1 MPETRLFAKLRPG
14 SFDKLGAYRTR
25 PSGAT
30 RTRGAHRVRAVGN
43 ALNLSTVLGL
53 GVAVAGRARLRRGPD
68 ALLIAEQY
76 RLPLPKAGAFTVGNV
91 VVVPKHFMAELEHHH
106 PGTMAHE
113 ATHAWQ
119 YFGFFGL
126 PFLPAYALAAGWS
139 WLRTGDPASA
149 NWFERNAGLVSG
161 GYPEQPRNNAGLKR
175 IGRAVR
181 PRKRPH

>member
-14 SFDKLGAYRTR
+14 SFDKLGAHRTR

-30 RTRGAHRVRAVGN
+30 RTRGAHRLRAVGN

-53 GVAVAGRARLRRGPD
+53 GLAVAGRARLRRGPD

-91 VVVPKHFMAELEHHH
+91 VVVPKHSMAELEHHH